1 MKGTKGFY
9 IIENLTGTV
18 DIFLESGKY
27 HSSREISFLWTES
40 SYRMVLSSSPVD
52 TKAYSPHTRIIVY
65 HFLIEMC
72 T

>member
-27 HSSREISFLWTES
+27 HSSREISF
-40 SYRMVLSSSPVD
+40 
-52 TKAYSPHTRIIVY
+52 
-65 HFLIEMC
+65 
-72 T
+72 